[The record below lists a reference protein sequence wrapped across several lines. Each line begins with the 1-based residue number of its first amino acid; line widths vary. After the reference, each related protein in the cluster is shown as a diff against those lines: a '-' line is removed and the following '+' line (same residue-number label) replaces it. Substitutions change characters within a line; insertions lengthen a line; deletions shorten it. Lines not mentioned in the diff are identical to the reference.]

1 MNYAFLAGILLV
13 LIFFS
18 IGVRIHR
25 DPGEMD
31 RRLRYRTASSRRNE
45 ETWYSANV
53 FAGKCLMLFASSM
66 LIVLILLESAI
77 DSQQQIIKLL
87 GTYFLL
93 GFLATYFLTERHLKK
108 TYFRDGKRR
117 PGSF

>member
-1 MNYAFLAGILLV
+1 MNYAFLIGILLV

-18 IGVRIHR
+18 FGVRIHR
-25 DPGEMD
+25 NPGEPG
-31 RRLRYRTASSRRNE
+31 RKLAYRSTSSLRNE

-53 FAGKCLMLFASSM
+53 FAGRCLMLLAATM
-66 LIVLILLESAI
+66 LILLILLESAI
-77 DSQQQIIKLL
+77 RNQQHIIQLL
-87 GTYFLL
+87 GSYFLL
-93 GFLATYFLTERHLKK
+93 GFLLTYILTERHLKK